1 MKFRTSKNRRKPSE
15 NTTRIIKDPSNNGN
29 VLRVRAFQPI
39 CVHGA
44 SGPRW
49 AAGRGGVELVQQ
61 LLKAKARSELMANR
75 GSAVKLGVS
84 KGC

>member
-1 MKFRTSKNRRKPSE
+1 MCCGSVCSP
-15 NTTRIIKDPSNNGN
+15 P
-29 VLRVRAFQPI
+29 V
-39 CVHGA
+39 CVQES

-84 KGC
+84 GGRKGPRFLFGMFSV

>member
-1 MKFRTSKNRRKPSE
+1 MFKSP
-15 NTTRIIKDPSNNGN
+15 
-29 VLRVRAFQPI
+29 
-39 CVHGA
+39 GA

-84 KGC
+84 GGRKGLRFLFGMFSV